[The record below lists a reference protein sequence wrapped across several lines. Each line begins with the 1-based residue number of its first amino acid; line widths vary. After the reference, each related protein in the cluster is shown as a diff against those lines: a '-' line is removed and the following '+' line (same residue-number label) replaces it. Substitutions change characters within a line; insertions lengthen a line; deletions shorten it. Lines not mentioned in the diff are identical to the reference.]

1 MAGLVE
7 AGSGGRGSAA
17 GDARLITIQSAMLI
31 ALGVF
36 LAGFAVFLM
45 APFYRRRAARLAT
58 DALRRSMPLTE
69 AEIRADKDRLRA
81 EHAIAIHK
89 LESKAE
95 ESALSA
101 ARQMVEINRRDAA
114 ISTLESKTGAMRTA
128 IEEHENARRVLEQTI
143 TDRLPRVESR
153 LALAK
158 KQLFQRDQEITS
170 LSQSSSKYSQALE
183 EATQINAQHRDEIHR
198 LNATI
203 TTRAAR
209 NREPMGADARFDS
222 EVALRSEIEAL
233 RAKARDQSA
242 LLSRLQSGM
251 VHAGAAPSLGAQFLG
266 TGGDQE
272 VARLRDS
279 LSEAELALRAAR
291 STAQAGQAGTSGAE
305 ADLRAL
311 KSINQDQQAEI
322 ARLKAALRA
331 YEADD
336 AEGRAMLDSKIA
348 LKARLSSLQAQ
359 SDQHNATIH
368 SLRAEIA
375 AANEKLARQASQYM
389 DEMRR
394 LGAGTMPASGPGR
407 RESYEAPA
415 SSLAARIS
423 APRPIAPAP
432 AAPALVATASPPT
445 QSVNE
450 MPDLRGAPA
459 AKPPLAGAPVSTE
472 RPVSES
478 ERVSS
483 NFLRALTGA
492 TPAADATSDADQ
504 SAALENA
511 ADAALAEADRPPVVR
526 RRPGLLERLTNADKP
541 AASGG

>member
-1 MAGLVE
+1 
-7 AGSGGRGSAA
+7 
-17 GDARLITIQSAMLI
+17 MLI
-31 ALGVF
+31 ALGMF

-89 LESKAE
+89 LEAKVE
-95 ESALSA
+95 EGALSA

-114 ISTLESKTGAMRTA
+114 ISALESKTAQMRTSL
-128 IEEHENARRVLEQTI
+128 EEHENARRVLEQTI

-153 LALAK
+153 LSLAK
-158 KQLFQRDQEITS
+158 KQLFQRDQEIAS
-170 LSQSSSKYSQALE
+170 LSQSSNKYSQALE
-183 EATQINAQHRDEIHR
+183 EATQINTQQRDEIHR

-209 NREPMGADARFDS
+209 NREPLGANARFDS
-222 EVALRSEIEAL
+222 EVALRAEIEAL
-233 RAKARDQSA
+233 RAKARDQST
-242 LLSRLQSGM
+242 LISRLQG
-251 VHAGAAPSLGAQFLG
+251 VLVNAGATGSSVLGNKAG
-266 TGGDQE
+266 TVEADIE

-291 STAQAGQAGTSGAE
+291 STAQAGQAGSTQAE
-305 ADLRAL
+305 QDLRAL

-322 ARLKAALRA
+322 ARLKAALKA
-331 YEADD
+331 YEAEDADD
-336 AEGRAMLDSKIA
+336 RAVMDSKIA
-348 LKARLSSLQAQ
+348 MKARLSALQAQ
-359 SDQHNATIH
+359 ADQHNSTIH

-394 LGAGTMPASGPGR
+394 LGAGTFPTTGPGR
-407 RESYEAPA
+407 RAAYEAPA
-415 SSLAARIS
+415 TTLAARIS
-423 APRPIAPAP
+423 APRPIVPPPSA
-432 AAPALVATASPPT
+432 ASPPAAG
-445 QSVNE
+445 SEAAPPSNA
-450 MPDLRGAPA
+450 MPDLRGQSSHVMPA
-459 AKPPLAGAPVSTE
+459 ASEPVAAE

-478 ERVSS
+478 ERVTS

-492 TPAADATSDADQ
+492 AIPAA
-504 SAALENA
+504 AAPEA
-511 ADAALAEADRPPVVR
+511 ANETKTGSEPDTDAAGTGRPVAVR
-526 RRPGLLERLTNADKP
+526 RRPGLLERLTSADKP

>member
-1 MAGLVE
+1 M
-7 AGSGGRGSAA
+7 
-17 GDARLITIQSAMLI
+17 
-31 ALGVF
+31 
-36 LAGFAVFLM
+36 
-45 APFYRRRAARLAT
+45 
-58 DALRRSMPLTE
+58 
-69 AEIRADKDRLRA
+69 
-81 EHAIAIHK
+81 
-89 LESKAE
+89 
-95 ESALSA
+95 
-101 ARQMVEINRRDAA
+101 
-114 ISTLESKTGAMRTA
+114 LESKTGAMRTA

-242 LLSRLQSGM
+242 LLSRLQGVM
-251 VHAGAAPSLGAQFLG
+251 VQAGAGPSIGAQILG
-266 TGGDQE
+266 TGSDQE

-279 LSEAELALRAAR
+279 LSEAERALRAAR
-291 STAQAGQAGTSGAE
+291 STTQAGQAGTSGTE

-336 AEGRAMLDSKIA
+336 AEGRVMLDSKIA

-359 SDQHNATIH
+359 SDQNNATIH
-368 SLRAEIA
+368 SLRAEVA
-375 AANEKLARQASQYM
+375 AANEKLARQASQYL

-407 RESYEAPA
+407 RESYEAPTA
-415 SSLAARIS
+415 SLAARIS
-423 APRPIAPAP
+423 APRPIASVSVASAPVAPAP
-432 AAPALVATASPPT
+432 VAPSVKATPPPAPVTVATPSPPT

-450 MPDLRGAPA
+450 MPDLRGSPAFIPAPA
-459 AKPPLAGAPVSTE
+459 SIE

-483 NFLRALTGA
+483 NFLRALTGVA
-492 TPAADATSDADQ
+492 PAADATFEAGQ
-504 SAALENA
+504 NAALEHA
-511 ADAALAEADRPPVVR
+511 ADAALAEADRPVVVR

>member
-1 MAGLVE
+1 M
-7 AGSGGRGSAA
+7 
-17 GDARLITIQSAMLI
+17 MI

-36 LAGFAVFLM
+36 LAGFAVFLL

-81 EHAIAIHK
+81 EHAVAIHK
-89 LESKAE
+89 LEQKAE
-95 ESALSA
+95 ETALAA

-114 ISTLESKTGAMRTA
+114 ISSLESKTATMRTA
-128 IEEHENARRVLEQTI
+128 LEEHENARRVLEQTI

-153 LALAK
+153 LSLAK
-158 KQLFQRDQEITS
+158 KQLFQRDQEIAS
-170 LSQSSSKYSQALE
+170 LTQSSNKYSQALE
-183 EATQINAQHRDEIHR
+183 EATQINTQQRDEVHR

-222 EVALRSEIEAL
+222 EVALRAEIEAL

-242 LLSRLQSGM
+242 LISRLQGVM
-251 VHAGAAPSLGAQFLG
+251 VNAGASGILPGASANA
-266 TGGDQE
+266 GGDPE

-279 LSEAELALRAAR
+279 LSEAESALRAAR
-291 STAQAGQAGTSGAE
+291 STAQAGQAGSSLTE
-305 ADLRAL
+305 QELRAV
-311 KSINQDQQAEI
+311 KSNNQDQQAEI

-331 YEADD
+331 YEAED
-336 AEGRAMLDSKIA
+336 ADSRAVTDSKIA
-348 LKARLSSLQAQ
+348 MKARLSALQAQ
-359 SDQHNATIH
+359 ADQHTATIH

-407 RESYEAPA
+407 RDSYEVPA
-415 SSLAARIS
+415 ASLAARIN
-423 APRPIAPAP
+423 APRP
-432 AAPALVATASPPT
+432 AA
-445 QSVNE
+445 QSSNA
-450 MPDLRGAPA
+450 MPDLRAQTIPPA
-459 AKPPLAGAPVSTE
+459 ASPTASEVAAVST
-472 RPVSES
+472 PVAEN
-478 ERVSS
+478 ERVTS
-483 NFLRALTGA
+483 NFLRALTG
-492 TPAADATSDADQ
+492 SV
-504 SAALENA
+504 
-511 ADAALAEADRPPVVR
+511 PPVAATQVDVDVDLADKPAPVVAR
-526 RRPGLLERLTNADKP
+526 RRPGLLERLTSADKP